1 LSKLGDNIRCLRKAY
16 GETQEELGFALG
28 VEKNTI
34 SSYETGR
41 TEPGKEMLSSIAKH
55 YLVSVEE
62 LLFTDLSYMG
72 KINFKEDDKYIIFKK
87 ISKFFPCIWT
97 ETAMENEHFKKACEK
112 HKHFI
117 EVSEKNCEFE
127 VDALFACIK
136 EYEEAYLTEVSRE
149 EAAANF
155 VGLCFLFIL
164 ILKMTPK
171 MVNDRPAV
179 IAKLASLD
187 SELNDALENIDSN
200 YEKDSLEFK
209 ELFYDQEMKKKMQEM
224 KIVIKKSRTLC
235 ELADYYVALEYF
247 SGIIENELEYEFNQ
261 RIGMEML
268 KAFTAIGNRY
278 ARQLL
283 TLLTI
288 R

>member
-1 LSKLGDNIRCLRKAY
+1 MSRLGDNIRSLRKGY

-41 TEPGKEMLSSIAKH
+41 TEPGKEMLASIAKH
-55 YLVSVEE
+55 YLLSVEE
-62 LLFTDLSYMG
+62 LLFTDLSYMEV
-72 KINFKEDDKYIIFKK
+72 INFEEVDKYILFKK
-87 ISKFFPCIWT
+87 ISKFFPSIWT

-127 VDALFACIK
+127 VDDFFSCIE
-136 EYEEAYLTEVSRE
+136 EYEEAYLAEVSKE

-155 VGLCFLFIL
+155 VGLCFLLIL

-179 IAKLASLD
+179 LEKLASLD

-200 YEKDSLEFK
+200 FEKDSLEFK

-224 KIVIKKSRTLC
+224 KIVIKKSNTLC
-235 ELADYYVALEYF
+235 ELADYYIALEYF
-247 SGIIENELEYEFNQ
+247 WGIIDNELEYEFNQ

-268 KAFTAIGNRY
+268 KSFAVVGNRY
-278 ARQLL
+278 ARRFINI
-283 TLLTI
+283 TNHS
-288 R
+288 